1 VSSPTKPPYR
11 RFRARARRD
20 DGGLDAL
27 RQLNRPE
34 DTPGATPPRDADR
47 PELAPAPQ
55 PRPSSGPD
63 RERRRALERAGR
75 RWWSFRGLGPGGWIG
90 RVVLVLVVGFV
101 FWLGAGYLALRGAV
115 ADANSR
121 VTASAR
127 KALAPQD
134 GGFLTSPTNTL
145 LIGSDAR
152 TGKGGRADT
161 ILIMRTD
168 PNSGRVKYL
177 SIPRDFRVEIPGY
190 GQEKINSAFSIAG
203 QGGIIRAVTRL
214 TGLPIHHIMV
224 INFRGFPRLVNELGG
239 VDVVNPTRLVDCYY
253 ENGKSVSFP
262 RGRQRLNGANALAFA
277 RVRKCDSDFQRA
289 ARQQALVAGI
299 KSEIL
304 SFGHLWKAPWQ
315 GAALVRTLNTDIGT
329 LDMAK
334 LGWLQG
340 RLQQDPADRIV
351 LAGSTTTIGGQSFVV
366 GDPGQ
371 NEPQIARFIGGS

>member
-1 VSSPTKPPYR
+1 MLV
-11 RFRARARRD
+11 
-20 DGGLDAL
+20 
-27 RQLNRPE
+27 
-34 DTPGATPPRDADR
+34 
-47 PELAPAPQ
+47 
-55 PRPSSGPD
+55 
-63 RERRRALERAGR
+63 AG
-75 RWWSFRGLGPGGWIG
+75 FT
-90 RVVLVLVVGFV
+90 
-101 FWLGAGYLALRGAV
+101 FWLAFGYLALRGAV
-115 ADANSR
+115 NDSNSR

-127 KALAPQD
+127 AALAPQD

-152 TGKGGRADT
+152 PGKGGRADT

-168 PNSGRVKYL
+168 PDSGRIKYL

-203 QGGIIRAVTRL
+203 QRGIIRAVTRL

-253 ENGKSVSFP
+253 ENGRSVSFP
-262 RGRQRLNGANALAFA
+262 RGHQRLNGANALAFA

-299 KSEIL
+299 KAEIL

-340 RLQQDPADRIV
+340 RLEQDPADRIV
-351 LAGSTTTIGGQSFVV
+351 LAGSTSTIGGQSFVV

-371 NEPQIARFIGGS
+371 NEPQIARFTGSS

>member
-1 VSSPTKPPYR
+1 VSSPTKPYR
-11 RFRARARRD
+11 RFRSKARRD
-20 DGGLDAL
+20 DGDLDAL
-27 RQLNRPE
+27 RQLNR
-34 DTPGATPPRDADR
+34 GDAPHVETR
-47 PELAPAPQ
+47 PELAPAPTPQ
-55 PRPSSGPD
+55 PRPATSLE
-63 RERRRALERAGR
+63 RERQRAMQRAGR
-75 RWWSFRGLGPGGWIG
+75 RWWSFRGLGPAGWIG
-90 RVVLVLVVGFV
+90 RLVALFLAGFLV
-101 FWLGAGYLALRGAV
+101 WAGAGYLALRGAV
-115 ADANSR
+115 SDSNTR
-121 VTASAR
+121 VTKSAQA
-127 KALAPQD
+127 ALAPQN

-145 LIGSDAR
+145 IVGSDAR

-168 PNSGRVKYL
+168 PESGRIKYL

-203 QGGIIRAVTRL
+203 QGGIIRAVTNL

-224 INFRGFPRLVNELGG
+224 INFRGFPKLVNELGG
-239 VDVVNPTRLVDCYY
+239 VDVVNPTALTDCYY
-253 ENGKSVSFP
+253 ENGQSVSFP
-262 RGRQRLNGANALAFA
+262 QGRQRLNGTSALAFA
-277 RVRKCDSDFQRA
+277 RVRKCDDDFRRA

-340 RLQQDPADRIV
+340 RLKQDPADRIV
-351 LAGSTTTIGGQSFVV
+351 LAGTPTSIGGGSFVV

-371 NEPQIARFIGGS
+371 NEPQIARFVGTN